1 MLMTHIRH
9 EMGDCEP
16 PTCPY
21 CPDPPRR
28 ARAWT
33 FAERYLDNKLWLPT
47 AQPRRALDEADR

>member
-21 CPDPPRR
+21 CPDQPRR
-28 ARAWT
+28 ARKATW
-33 FAERYLDNKLWLPT
+33 AERYLENRLWLPPVE
-47 AQPRRALDEADR
+47 PRRALDGDDR